1 MSTNSEKRICD
12 ALYEFWSQRASKALL
27 DKWFKTWF
35 TIASQP
41 ELKPT
46 SEGLPNLILYYGA
59 SFNPPHQA
67 HGRTIKIIYDASV
80 YIAQHLNMHLAGV
93 LVGCSSDKDIVRKTR
108 EQNEKHNLHVQ
119 PISSDNRL
127 EIWDQGILEEHL
139 GCAIVTRMKDWEE
152 FWDFADYI
160 NAIPNAGRDQLASET
175 RGDGNIWEHGRYA
188 IRLARVQKI
197 DDGKQGHNL
206 VFEDSKEEVKSLE
219 LKEIPT
225 FQPLYYRDTPGS
237 SQESRP
243 KGDARLAMDL
253 TIMTDV
259 GGQGANWMPAGCKEP
274 RKLHRYSQWM
284 EVYTSQ
290 TGEGPIRSIWTCELD
305 FGGQKHGVYYVHTG
319 AAFSDDIDS
328 LEAWPIINNR
338 QLSDAEKI
346 KILRTKGYY
355 SAEGML
361 PQKLVS
367 VPASEN
373 STETPRTA

>member
-80 YIAQHLNMHLAGV
+80 Y
-93 LVGCSSDKDIVRKTR
+93 VR
-108 EQNEKHNLHVQ
+108 
-119 PISSDNRL
+119 
-127 EIWDQGILEEHL
+127 ILEEHL

-219 LKEIPT
+219 LKEIPI

-237 SQESRP
+237 GQESRP

-361 PQKLVS
+361 PQKLMS